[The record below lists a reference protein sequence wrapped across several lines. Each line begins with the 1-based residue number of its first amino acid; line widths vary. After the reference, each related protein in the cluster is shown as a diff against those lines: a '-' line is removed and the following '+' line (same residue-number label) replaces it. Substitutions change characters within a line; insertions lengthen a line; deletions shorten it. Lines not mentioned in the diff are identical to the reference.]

1 MASEN
6 LYWIW
11 LAERLGAGSRHLLPL
26 IEKFSSPFEV
36 YNLPE
41 DELVMSGCIPEDVAH
56 RLASK
61 DLDKAC
67 EIMDSCVLHNIGI
80 LSYSDKFY
88 PSSLRSLQDPP
99 AVLYYRGSLIEL
111 DKKLCIAVVGTRKM
125 SEYGK
130 RAAYKISYE
139 LGGAE
144 VVVVSGMA
152 LGIDSVAACGAI
164 TGGGKTIAVL
174 GCGIDIAYPR
184 QHAKLQRIIENHG
197 VVMSEFAPGTPP
209 AGVNFPIRNRIISG
223 LAQGT
228 LVVEADDKSGAM
240 ITAKKALVQGRD
252 IFAIPGN
259 IDESNAK
266 GTNSLIRDGA
276 NTVLSAR
283 DIIDNYE
290 LNYGRFINY
299 TGLAYASNVYKFSE
313 EELDRMGIGSRG
325 YNNEYKDSCVGELK
339 TSEYRPIRR
348 PPSDKNRSEAPS
360 TQTKDGLGPDP
371 KTMPKEK
378 PRRRDGSEE
387 LLQKLDDRTRRIFEE
402 IPIDHA
408 ASIEKLCALGYTV
421 GDVMS
426 SLTTLEINGLIST
439 LPGSLYIRR

>member
-223 LAQGT
+223 LCSLT
-228 LVVEADDKSGAM
+228 VVIEGSEKSGAVITARHALKQERTVYALPGNVGMKGSEATSMLLKNGARVCTCADDIIRDFADKSGTSLNPFNLKSGVRLDVLGYLREYGVAATCPSDDVFYHGKSRSSVSLSDREDVKPVADKADTM
-240 ITAKKALVQGRD
+240 KAPTSPPDGFDKKALMLYKR
-252 IFAIPGN
+252 IPGTG
-259 IDESNAK
+259 DC
-266 GTNSLIRDGA
+266 SL
-276 NTVLSAR
+276 
-283 DIIDNYE
+283 
-290 LNYGRFINY
+290 
-299 TGLAYASNVYKFSE
+299 
-313 EELDRMGIGSRG
+313 
-325 YNNEYKDSCVGELK
+325 DSLVGEDF
-339 TSEYRPIRR
+339 PI
-348 PPSDKNRSEAPS
+348 K
-360 TQTKDGLGPDP
+360 
-371 KTMPKEK
+371 
-378 PRRRDGSEE
+378 
-387 LLQKLDDRTRRIFEE
+387 
-402 IPIDHA
+402 
-408 ASIEKLCALGYTV
+408 
-421 GDVMS
+421 DVMKY
-426 SLTTLEINGLIST
+426 LLKLEMNGFVT
-439 LPGSLYIRR
+439 MLPGERVARKFK

>member
-11 LAERLGAGSRHLLPL
+11 LAERLGAGSRHFVPL
-26 IEKFSSPFEV
+26 IEKFASPFEV

-41 DELVMSGCIPEDVAH
+41 DELVLSGCVPEDVAH
-56 RLASK
+56 RLSNK
-61 DLDKAC
+61 NLDRAC
-67 EIMDSCVLHNIGI
+67 EIMDGCVKNNIGI

-88 PSSLRSLQDPP
+88 PSSLKTLQDPP
-99 AVLYYRGSLIEL
+99 AVLYYKGSLVEF

-130 RAAYKISYE
+130 RAAYKIAYE
-139 LGGAE
+139 LGGAD

-164 TGGGKTIAVL
+164 TAGGKTVAVL
-174 GCGIDIAYPR
+174 GCGVDLAYPR
-184 QHAKLQRIIENHG
+184 QHSKLQRIIEEHG
-197 VVMSEFAPGTPP
+197 VVISEFAPGTAP

-223 LAQGT
+223 LSQGT

-240 ITAKKALVQGRD
+240 ITARKALVQGRD
-252 IFAIPGN
+252 VFAVPGN

-266 GTNSLIRDGA
+266 GTNSLIKDGA

-290 LNYGRFINY
+290 LNYGKFINY
-299 TGLAYASNVYKFSE
+299 TGLAFANEVYKFSE
-313 EELDRMGIGSRG
+313 ESLERMGIGARN
-325 YNNEYKDSCVGELK
+325 YNNEYKDSRVGELK
-339 TSEYRPIRR
+339 TSELRPSRR
-348 PPSDKNRSEAPS
+348 PPADTKRSAAPS
-360 TQTKDGLGPDP
+360 TETADGLGPDP
-371 KTMPKEK
+371 RKLPKET
-378 PRRRDGSEE
+378 PRRCDGSEE
-387 LLQKLDDRTRRIFEE
+387 LLKKLDEKARRIFEE

-408 ASIEKLCALGYTV
+408 ISIEKLCALGYTV
-421 GDVMS
+421 GDVMMA
-426 SLTTLEINGLIST
+426 LTTLEINGLIST